1 MIYCGVVGEYMLVYD
16 GLEEWIE
23 NNGMAETEL
32 AKKIGSRDILS
43 RLFRRSG
50 DTQTFTFDKIC
61 EITGLPV
68 EKLVRWVPDGT
79 EDVRKSYREN
89 AVYFD
94 KLFELIKDRKISIN
108 KTERE
113 TGFSINFFHSLNTKK
128 RTGKKLSIKSL
139 KVLAEYFN
147 VEPTDLFEI
156 GGEETAYEKT
166 WEDIYNE
173 SNVSMDK
180 MFALMNERGLNRYDV
195 VRKSGVSYGSIFQ
208 RLNEG
213 KKISAMSIRK
223 IADALGVQ
231 PTDLY
236 EVVGC

>member
-1 MIYCGVVGEYMLVYD
+1 MLVYD
-16 GLEEWIE
+16 GLEEWL
-23 NNGMAETEL
+23 NKNGVAETEL

-61 EITGLPV
+61 EVTGLPV
-68 EKLVRWVPDGT
+68 EKLVRWVPDDT
-79 EDVRKSYREN
+79 EDIRKNYKDSE
-89 AVYFD
+89 VYFD

-113 TGFSINFFHSLNTKK
+113 TGFSLNFFHRLNTRK

-139 KVLAEYFN
+139 KTLAEYFN

-156 GGEETAYEKT
+156 SSGEGTAYEKT

-173 SNVSMDK
+173 STVSMDK

-213 KKISAMSIRK
+213 KKLSAMSIRK

>member
-1 MIYCGVVGEYMLVYD
+1 MLVYD
-16 GLEEWIE
+16 GLEEWIDKS
-23 NNGMAETEL
+23 GMSRVAFFESIGIKGSL
-32 AKKIGSRDILS
+32 SKIFQRDGSILTS
-43 RLFRRSG
+43 A
-50 DTQTFTFDKIC
+50 FDKIC
-61 EITGLPV
+61 GATGLPV
-68 EKLVRWVPDGT
+68 EKLVRWVPDDI
-79 EDVRKSYREN
+79 EDVGKSYREGV
-89 AVYFD
+89 VYFD
-94 KLFELIKDRKISIN
+94 KLFEVIKSKKISV
-108 KTERE
+108 KEAERRV
-113 TGFSINFFHSLNTKK
+113 GLCYGYFDKINTKK
-128 RTGKKLSIKSL
+128 RKGHKMGIKSL
-139 KVLAEYFN
+139 KALAEYFN

-173 SNVSMDK
+173 STVSMDK
-180 MFALMNERGLNRYDV
+180 MFALMNEKGLNKNDV
-195 VRKSGVSYGSIFQ
+195 ARKSGVSYVSTFQ

>member
-1 MIYCGVVGEYMLVYD
+1 MLVYD

-23 NNGMAETEL
+23 KSGMAETEF

-50 DTQTFTFDKIC
+50 NTQTFTFDKIC

-68 EKLVRWVPDGT
+68 EKLVRWVPDST
-79 EDVRKSYREN
+79 EDIKKSYRESV
-89 AVYFD
+89 VYFD
-94 KLFELIKDRKISIN
+94 KLFEVIKSKKISV
-108 KTERE
+108 KEAERRI
-113 TGFSINFFHSLNTKK
+113 GLCYGYFDKINTKK
-128 RTGKKLSIKSL
+128 RKGHKMEIKSL
-139 KVLAEYFN
+139 KALAEYFN

-156 GGEETAYEKT
+156 GGEGTAYEKT

-173 SNVSMDK
+173 STVSMDK
-180 MFALMNERGLNRYDV
+180 MFALMNEMGLNKYDV

-213 KKISAMSIRK
+213 KKLSAMSIRK